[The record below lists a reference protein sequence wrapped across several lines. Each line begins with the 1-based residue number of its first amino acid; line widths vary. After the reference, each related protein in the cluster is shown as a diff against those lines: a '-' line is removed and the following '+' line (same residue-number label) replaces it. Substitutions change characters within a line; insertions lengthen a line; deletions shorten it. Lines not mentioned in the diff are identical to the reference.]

1 MGKKGDSKTEE
12 SVSSHE
18 LNKRKLGK
26 LNAAGP
32 GHSHPMLDDLKAS
45 IWRCWDEI
53 IGVHEYNVNAQQAV
67 QWSATVAKEGALMGQ
82 RNTILHKDNV
92 FYTWILGCSCPKAV
106 SAAACVKDC
115 WTVQWSLGPV
125 QDLQCE
131 KVNFIGQGCT
141 QISSCFLCT
150 IVEGTSMKTYAK
162 YKKKKENRKSNSK
175 DDEVEDD
182 ESVATVACV
191 IITI

>member
-1 MGKKGDSKTEE
+1 MGKKGEGKTEE

-32 GHSHPMLDDLKAS
+32 GHPMLDDLKAS

-67 QWSATVAKEGALMGQ
+67 QWSATVSKEGALMGQ

-92 FYTWILGCSCPKAV
+92 FLHLDSWVLMPQSC
-106 SAAACVKDC
+106 
-115 WTVQWSLGPV
+115 
-125 QDLQCE
+125 
-131 KVNFIGQGCT
+131 
-141 QISSCFLCT
+141 
-150 IVEGTSMKTYAK
+150 
-162 YKKKKENRKSNSK
+162 
-175 DDEVEDD
+175 
-182 ESVATVACV
+182 
-191 IITI
+191 

>member
-32 GHSHPMLDDLKAS
+32 GRSRPMLDDLKAS

-67 QWSATVAKEGALMGQ
+67 QWSATVATEGALMGPAQHNFAQ
-82 RNTILHKDNV
+82 R
-92 FYTWILGCSCPKAV
+92 
-106 SAAACVKDC
+106 
-115 WTVQWSLGPV
+115 Q
-125 QDLQCE
+125 
-131 KVNFIGQGCT
+131 
-141 QISSCFLCT
+141 CFLHLDSWVLMPQSC
-150 IVEGTSMKTYAK
+150 
-162 YKKKKENRKSNSK
+162 
-175 DDEVEDD
+175 
-182 ESVATVACV
+182 
-191 IITI
+191 